1 MENREVLREAG
12 ERGQQLLAE
21 EASLTQRLEV
31 CHKEL
36 NAASSPTAK
45 LTNDSFGDDSFG
57 DCEGSPSVAR
67 QQLRSQQDVIDRLK
81 RKNRLLDEELEE
93 RESTLTPQLGMWS
106 DDVGGVNGL
115 VCGRAD
121 YNEETYV
128 HLAALKSEVAEA
140 VTGAQRLADARS
152 RERDTLERELGEAQ
166 RNATTVLAV
175 LRKHAVDARARNQ
188 QLRDEIS
195 SERKLRELRSAP
207 LLEAIEELRTE
218 LHQARCTSDTADLE
232 LTHVRRELAVA
243 DVESVEAEYKAHA
256 AELVRSLEVAH
267 HEDDCSGSSSSEND
281 AHSQASEEWCG
292 DSMSASEVT
301 ETRSIQDPGPSRRST
316 AVRAS
321 RKVHGAGVHAYR
333 STFGRAFATGDERGA
348 WASSSVA
355 TRSALG
361 KNSAT
366 DHSPATSYE
375 VGGTAPPGT
384 SSQRRVEHQCQR
396 VKQEAAAAHAPE
408 ASSTWSFS
416 IGSLLGDALL
426 KLDEVVGQARGGD
439 GG

>member
-1 MENREVLREAG
+1 MENREVLCEAG

-21 EASLTQRLEV
+21 EAFLTQRLEV

-45 LTNDSFGDDSFG
+45 FRNDSFGDDSFG

-81 RKNRLLDEELEE
+81 RKNRLLEEELEE
-93 RESTLTPQLGMWS
+93 RESTLTPQLG
-106 DDVGGVNGL
+106 L
-115 VCGRAD
+115 VCGQAD

-128 HLAALKSEVAEA
+128 HVAALKSEVAEA

-152 RERDTLERELGEAQ
+152 RERDTLEHELGEAQ

-243 DVESVEAEYKAHA
+243 DVENVEAEYKAHA
-256 AELVRSLEVAH
+256 AELARSFEVAH
-267 HEDDCSGSSSSEND
+267 HGDDCSGSSSSEND
-281 AHSQASEEWCG
+281 AYSQASEEWCG
-292 DSMSASEVT
+292 DSMSASEAA

-355 TRSALG
+355 TRSVLG

-384 SSQRRVEHQCQR
+384 SSQRRVEHQCQS

-408 ASSTWSFS
+408 ACSTWSFS

-426 KLDEVVGQARGGD
+426 KLDEVVGRARGGD